1 MMHNTHELRHQGA
14 HHGKGGKGEQP
25 VGPFIPPRIITNDT
39 LYEIRPPDRTNGYG
53 ARASTAGANYRSSAA
68 DSAPA
73 SGSSTAEGRSR
84 GGDGG
89 VGSDVGLGEYEPEF
103 IVDGFLCSPLLDVG
117 SDLPQGETFRQMLD
131 HVQATEYRTH
141 STVQEPVSGGA
152 KEDYRMTE
160 IPITREMFMVKLAS
174 TLNEWRSGS
183 TPEQYEEM
191 ITPLVTTAAER
202 RLNASVG
209 ATAASGATARDNSFY
224 RSEYVKPVNS
234 RNPPQTGRRTVMP
247 RLSICVLTE
256 L

>member
-14 HHGKGGKGEQP
+14 HHGKGEQP
-25 VGPFIPPRIITNDT
+25 AGPFIPPRIITNDT

-53 ARASTAGANYRSSAA
+53 ARASTAGANYRSATA

-89 VGSDVGLGEYEPEF
+89 SDFGLGEHEPEF

-117 SDLPQGETFRQMLD
+117 SDLPQGEAFRLMLD

-152 KEDYRMTE
+152 KEDYRMAD

-183 TPEQYEEM
+183 TPEQYEDL

-209 ATAASGATARDNSFY
+209 AAAASGATTRDNSFY

-234 RNPPQTGRRTVMP
+234 RNPPQAGRRTLMP